1 MNESFQKDE
10 EHDKEGLAKRIVH
23 KLHRKHDKDG
33 SDDANPLHD
42 GPDPHPRHPKVEG
55 YVTSGIHAGFAEALD
70 ALNQQEVVDTISR
83 VVRTQAIVGV
93 TAALDIGLSI
103 LGGKKGID
111 VVGKLVASQANV
123 LAKASLNDT
132 GRQGAREGAMEA
144 VVGSYDAIE
153 KKYLEWLGNNRVVLG
168 MLCGAAGAFL
178 LTLFLC
184 MWRFLLFG
192 FGPVSF

>member
-1 MNESFQKDE
+1 MNKDHQNGE
-10 EHDKEGLAKRIVH
+10 EHEKEGLAKRIVH
-23 KLHRKHDKDG
+23 KLQGKHDKDG
-33 SDDANPLHD
+33 SDDGKTLHD

-55 YVTSGIHAGFAEALD
+55 YVESGVHAGFKEALD
-70 ALNQQEVVDTISR
+70 ALNQKEVVDTISR
-83 VVRTQAIVGV
+83 VVRVQAIVGIK
-93 TAALDIGLSI
+93 AALEEGLSI
-103 LGGKKGID
+103 LGGPKGID

-123 LAKASLNDT
+123 LAEASLEDI

-153 KKYLEWLGNNRVVLG
+153 KKYLEWLGNNKIVLG
-168 MLCGAAGAFL
+168 TMVVAAGAFL

-192 FGPVSF
+192 LGPVSF